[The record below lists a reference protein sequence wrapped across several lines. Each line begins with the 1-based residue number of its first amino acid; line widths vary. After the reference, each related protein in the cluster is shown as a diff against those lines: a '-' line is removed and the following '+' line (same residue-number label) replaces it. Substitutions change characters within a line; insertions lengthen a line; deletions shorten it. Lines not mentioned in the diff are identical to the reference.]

1 MALSRRFEEAL
12 VFAAHRHRD
21 HFRKASE
28 VPYVSHL
35 LAVAALVMEHG
46 GEEDAV
52 IAALLHDAVEDQK
65 ATLRELRDLF
75 GDEVAA
81 VVDACSDTDE
91 DPKPPWR
98 ERKVAFLET
107 IPSMSAAAKLVVAA
121 DKLHNVRSIVEEY
134 RLIGEEVWERFSGG
148 RDGSLW
154 YYESVAQALIDNGA
168 IPPADVLQCEVAV
181 LLRLSAKG

>member
-1 MALSRRFEEAL
+1 
-12 VFAAHRHRD
+12 
-21 HFRKASE
+21 
-28 VPYVSHL
+28 
-35 LAVAALVMEHG
+35 
-46 GEEDAV
+46 
-52 IAALLHDAVEDQK
+52 
-65 ATLRELRDLF
+65 
-75 GDEVAA
+75 
-81 VVDACSDTDE
+81 
-91 DPKPPWR
+91 
-98 ERKVAFLET
+98 VAFLET